1 MMEMQP
7 GVGVARAC
15 HVASTWG
22 DTWIMRV
29 RKAAIGASALVAIAT
44 VAGACSPEGTESRDP
59 TAVVQSTQFAPPP
72 APITDPVPTAE
83 QLTALYNA
91 TTNDSIREEDRA
103 RLLDGPT
110 DQTLPIAR
118 AWGAQPSPQ
127 YLQFTAVEPV
137 GPEMVNATGQ
147 GHIEGM
153 EPYPVGPIP
162 FVRVNNEW
170 KLSRAFICGG
180 LFLSAPQVCG

>member
-1 MMEMQP
+1 
-7 GVGVARAC
+7 
-15 HVASTWG
+15 
-22 DTWIMRV
+22 MRV

-91 TTNDSIREEDRA
+91 TTNYSIREEDRA

-170 KLSRAFICGG
+170 KLSRAFVCGG

>member
-1 MMEMQP
+1 
-7 GVGVARAC
+7 
-15 HVASTWG
+15 
-22 DTWIMRV
+22 MRV

-44 VAGACSPEGTESRDP
+44 ASCACACSPEDTESRHP
-59 TAVVQSTQFAPPP
+59 TVFVQSTQFAPPP
-72 APITDPVPTAE
+72 APITDLVPTAE

-91 TTNDSIREEDRA
+91 TTNYSIREEDRA
-103 RLLDGPT
+103 RLLEGPS

-127 YLQFTAVEPV
+127 YLQFTAVELV

-162 FVRVNNEW
+162 FVRSGNEW
-170 KLSRAFICGG
+170 RLSRAFVCGG
-180 LFLSAPQVCG
+180 LFLAAPHVCG

>member
-1 MMEMQP
+1 
-7 GVGVARAC
+7 
-15 HVASTWG
+15 
-22 DTWIMRV
+22 
-29 RKAAIGASALVAIAT
+29 
-44 VAGACSPEGTESRDP
+44 
-59 TAVVQSTQFAPPP
+59 
-72 APITDPVPTAE
+72 
-83 QLTALYNA
+83 
-91 TTNDSIREEDRA
+91 
-103 RLLDGPT
+103 
-110 DQTLPIAR
+110 R

-162 FVRVNNEW
+162 FVRFNNEW
-170 KLSRAFICGG
+170 KLSRAFVCGG